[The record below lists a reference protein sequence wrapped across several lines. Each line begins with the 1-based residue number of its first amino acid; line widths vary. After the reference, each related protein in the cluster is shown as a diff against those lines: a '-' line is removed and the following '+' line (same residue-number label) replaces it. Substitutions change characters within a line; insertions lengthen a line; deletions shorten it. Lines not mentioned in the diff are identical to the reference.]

1 MLKKK
6 LINNK
11 VNILLTR
18 PEKDSKKIYRFLDKE
33 KFKFFIAPL
42 IEISFN
48 KYKFDRKMNYD
59 LVIFTSRNGI
69 LNFRHSLRKTKIF
82 VIGDGTFL
90 LAKERGLENVIN
102 IKGNLENLKTMIE
115 PFLKP
120 NFKIL
125 HPTSTKLNKCLKDFF
140 NLQHCTYNPIGCYE
154 SKMVNSNAE
163 RFENFF
169 NSCKD
174 GLITLF
180 SRRTAISFK
189 NEISKLGYLKDAQSK
204 KILVLSKVIAEELK
218 DISLSEVFI
227 SKKPNEQGMID
238 LIEKI
243 SHKENLID

>member
-82 VIGDGTFL
+82 V
-90 LAKERGLENVIN
+90 K
-102 IKGNLENLKTMIE
+102 
-115 PFLKP
+115 
-120 NFKIL
+120 
-125 HPTSTKLNKCLKDFF
+125 
-140 NLQHCTYNPIGCYE
+140 
-154 SKMVNSNAE
+154 
-163 RFENFF
+163 
-169 NSCKD
+169 
-174 GLITLF
+174 LF
-180 SRRTAISFK
+180 SS
-189 NEISKLGYLKDAQSK
+189 ND
-204 KILVLSKVIAEELK
+204 
-218 DISLSEVFI
+218 
-227 SKKPNEQGMID
+227 
-238 LIEKI
+238 
-243 SHKENLID
+243 

>member
-1 MLKKK
+1 MLEKK
-6 LINNK
+6 LINNR

-18 PEKDSKKIYRFLDKE
+18 PERDSQKIYRFLDKK
-33 KFKFFIAPL
+33 KFRFFIAPL
-42 IEISFN
+42 LEISFN
-48 KYKFDRKMNYD
+48 KYKFDKKMNYD

-69 LNFRHSLRKTKIF
+69 LNFRHSLRKTKVF

-90 LAKERGLENVIN
+90 LAKNRGFENIIN
-102 IKGNLENLKTMIE
+102 IKGNLENLKTKIE

-120 NFKIL
+120 NLRIL
-125 HPTSTKLNKCLKDFF
+125 HPTSTKFNKCLEDFF
-140 NLQHCTYNPIGCYE
+140 NLQRCIYNPIGCYK

-189 NEISKLGYLKDAQSK
+189 NEILKLGYLKNAQSK

-218 DISLSEVFI
+218 DISTGEVFI
-227 SKKPNEQGMID
+227 SKKPNEDGMID

-243 SHKENLID
+243 SQKENFID